1 MFLKKTIT
9 VMSVLILMFGMLLP
23 SVVTAHAD
31 TTSKLKIISVKF
43 NYGMADVLVDTSH
56 LKKMSWI
63 DCVALDRDGVPL
75 ATAVGRNLSSFAT
88 KVTIIVDTKPAR
100 VLCISE

>member
-1 MFLKKTIT
+1 
-9 VMSVLILMFGMLLP
+9 
-23 SVVTAHAD
+23 
-31 TTSKLKIISVKF
+31 
-43 NYGMADVLVDTSH
+43 
-56 LKKMSWI
+56 MSWI

-100 VLCISE
+100 VLCVSE